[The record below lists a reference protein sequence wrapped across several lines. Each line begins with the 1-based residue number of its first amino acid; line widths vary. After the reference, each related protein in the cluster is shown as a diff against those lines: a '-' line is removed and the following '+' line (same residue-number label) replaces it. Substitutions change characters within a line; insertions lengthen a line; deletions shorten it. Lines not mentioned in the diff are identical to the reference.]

1 MAEVTTTLRRSRRL
15 TSFFRL
21 RRLERLERLER
32 FELPDQIGSQE
43 VVRILIFLC
52 RNTERKFF
60 AVRRLVTMAL
70 LLRAPLLVR
79 GRIKPWRR

>member
-1 MAEVTTTLRRSRRL
+1 MRNGALRRSRRAKG
-15 TSFFRL
+15 FFHL
-21 RRLERLERLER
+21 RRIERLERLER

-52 RNTERKFF
+52 RNTERKFL
-60 AVRRLVTMAL
+60 AVRRVVTEAL
-70 LLRAPLLVR
+70 LLRPRLVLG